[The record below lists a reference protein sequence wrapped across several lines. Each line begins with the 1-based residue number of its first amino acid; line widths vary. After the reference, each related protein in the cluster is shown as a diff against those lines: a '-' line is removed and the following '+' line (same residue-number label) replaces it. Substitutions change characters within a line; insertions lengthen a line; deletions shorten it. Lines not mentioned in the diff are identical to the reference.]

1 MSWINLLIEN
11 GGLTAILML
20 LAVMYLERRI
30 TGVSDKLRGEIV
42 QQSDKLRDEI
52 ALQRNET
59 AQQLDKM
66 RDEIALQRDE
76 TTQQLDK
83 LRDETAQQLDK
94 MRDETAQHLSRL
106 RDKMDND
113 HRELQHSISAVKDSV
128 AELTGRVAR
137 LEGLIRLP
145 AAEPVAPAQ

>member
-20 LAVMYLERRI
+20 LAVLYLERRI
-30 TGVSDKLRGEIV
+30 TGVSDKLRGEIA

-52 ALQRNET
+52 A
-59 AQQLDKM
+59 
-66 RDEIALQRDE
+66 
-76 TTQQLDK
+76 QQLDK
-83 LRDETAQQLDK
+83 LRDEIAQQ
-94 MRDETAQHLSRL
+94 RDETTQQLSRL

-113 HRELQHSISAVKDSV
+113 HRELQHSISTVKDSV
-128 AELTGRVAR
+128 AELTQRVAR
-137 LEGLIRLP
+137 LEGIIRLP

>member
-1 MSWINLLIEN
+1 MHWINLLIEN

-30 TGVSDKLRGEIV
+30 TGVSDKLRDEIA
-42 QQSDKLRDEI
+42 QQSDKL
-52 ALQRNET
+52 RNET
-59 AQQLDKM
+59 AQQLSK
-66 RDEIALQRDE
+66 
-76 TTQQLDK
+76 
-83 LRDETAQQLDK
+83 
-94 MRDETAQHLSRL
+94 L

-128 AELTGRVAR
+128 VELTGRVAR

-145 AAEPVAPAQ
+145 AAEPVAPVQ

>member
-30 TGVSDKLRGEIV
+30 TGVSDR
-42 QQSDKLRDEI
+42 LRDQI
-52 ALQRNET
+52 AQQRNET

-66 RDEIALQRDE
+66 RDEIAQQRN
-76 TTQQLDK
+76 
-83 LRDETAQQLDK
+83 ETAQQLDE
-94 MRDETAQHLSRL
+94 MRDEIVQQRNETTQQLSKL

-113 HRELQHSISAVKDSV
+113 HRELQHSISTVKDSV
-128 AELTGRVAR
+128 AELTQRVAR
-137 LEGLIRLP
+137 LEGIIRLP

>member
-30 TGVSDKLRGEIV
+30 TGVSDKLRDQIT
-42 QQSDKLRDEI
+42 
-52 ALQRNET
+52 LQRNET
-59 AQQLDKM
+59 
-66 RDEIALQRDE
+66 
-76 TTQQLDK
+76 TQQLSK
-83 LRDETAQQLDK
+83 
-94 MRDETAQHLSRL
+94 L

-128 AELTGRVAR
+128 AELTQRVAR
-137 LEGLIRLP
+137 LEGIIRLP